1 MGREV
6 KVMRR
11 HGYDPTEGS
20 TSAPGSKTE
29 VTWDTQSTLKQED
42 GDTSSQSLDHA
53 VVKEEGAG
61 VRKNGGEEEEE
72 EGGGEPPLWGL
83 DLEALK
89 KTNGPL
95 LPGAQRNDGHG
106 LPIYR
111 AEHARAY
118 LLKSFAPAPSPTE
131 HKGNKEEEGKPAK
144 KMTASLLVKEKEEN
158 LARLLKALDLL
169 YSSWAKCMK
178 TEELDRK
185 AWGWYVN
192 VRPEVKDGVA
202 GWGGKG
208 QVKLERIL
216 AMRRGT

>member
-11 HGYDPTEGS
+11 HGYDPAEGS
-20 TSAPGSKTE
+20 GSGSGAGSKTE

-42 GDTSSQSLDHA
+42 GDTSSQGLEQ
-53 VVKEEGAG
+53 VVMKEEGAG
-61 VRKNGGEEEEE
+61 AEEKGEE
-72 EGGGEPPLWGL
+72 GEPPLWGL

-118 LLKSFAPAPSPTE
+118 LLKSFASAPE
-131 HKGNKEEEGKPAK
+131 DHGGKEEEKGKPAK

-158 LARLLKALDLL
+158 LARLLRALDLL
-169 YSSWAKCMK
+169 FLSWAKCMK

-192 VRPEVKDGVA
+192 VRPEVKEGVA

-208 QVKLERIL
+208 EVKLERIL
-216 AMRRGT
+216 GMRRRT